1 LSDNNRCIGID
12 TNYVHWLSG
21 GNLRVERD
29 NIGTACRVAL
39 SKTTTAENK
48 PRRVCTQKVP
58 VQRSRSRKRP
68 MEQTGCIPVNN
79 GNDCLWVLRQ
89 RGGDHERS
97 GTCSGAHGARGP
109 ERTNERTNEGGGR
122 ECLGGSS
129 AGGGRLPWVG
139 AAAARRP
146 ACAAAMHGAQPK
158 KGGTKPRGRPETESI
173 RERRKRQ
180 TATKTKDPPA
190 SPALPRTRFSK
201 RPPRKRR
208 CDASYRREPRLCC
221 SNKTNNM
228 RARIYIYT
236 KEKETHKTKRDIFIL
251 FFPLVSRAD
260 RKTYATPRCC
270 AGRKRNDTK
279 RTRFYS
285 WVTGVVR
292 FGFVAPILT
301 QLLLASTVLCA
312 ITRVS

>member
-1 LSDNNRCIGID
+1 MTYFSNFLAFGADRLSDNNRCIGID

-109 ERTNERTNEGGGR
+109 ERTNERGR
-122 ECLGGSS
+122 RTGVP
-129 AGGGRLPWVG
+129 RWQQ
-139 AAAARRP
+139 RRWW
-146 ACAAAMHGAQPK
+146 
-158 KGGTKPRGRPETESI
+158 
-173 RERRKRQ
+173 
-180 TATKTKDPPA
+180 
-190 SPALPRTRFSK
+190 SPALGW
-201 RPPRKRR
+201 
-208 CDASYRREPRLCC
+208 C
-221 SNKTNNM
+221 
-228 RARIYIYT
+228 
-236 KEKETHKTKRDIFIL
+236 
-251 FFPLVSRAD
+251 
-260 RKTYATPRCC
+260 RCC
-270 AGRKRNDTK
+270 
-279 RTRFYS
+279 
-285 WVTGVVR
+285 
-292 FGFVAPILT
+292 
-301 QLLLASTVLCA
+301 
-312 ITRVS
+312 